1 MLAQVL
7 AQVLAQL
14 IALLLVLGNALLV
27 TVIGVVVCA
36 LSALLVIEPA
46 LGVIALLISIIYY
59 C

>member
-7 AQVLAQL
+7 ALL
-14 IALLLVLGNALLV
+14 IALAAVLGNALLV
-27 TVIGVVVCA
+27 TVLGVVVCA

-46 LGVIALLISIIYY
+46 LGVIALLIGIIYY